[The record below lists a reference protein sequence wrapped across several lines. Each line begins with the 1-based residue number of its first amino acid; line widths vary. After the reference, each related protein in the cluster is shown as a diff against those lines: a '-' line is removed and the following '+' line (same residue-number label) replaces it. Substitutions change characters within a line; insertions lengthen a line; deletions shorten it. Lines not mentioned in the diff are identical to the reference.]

1 MMNPSIPAI
10 RTTRLAAAAIC
21 AGALTAA
28 AEEPSFRLITL
39 DPGHFHAAL
48 VQKKMLPG
56 VSPVVHVYAPD
67 GPDLKLHMQRIEG
80 FNSRPDDPTSWDTKI
95 HAGPD
100 FLERMLAEKPGNIV
114 VLAGNNRAKT
124 RYILESVKAGLHVLS
139 DKPMAITPDDF
150 KMLQEAYAIAAEK
163 NLMVNDIMT
172 ERHEITTRLQK
183 YFAQQVDFFG
193 TMDPGTPEDPSV
205 TKESVHHFYKI
216 VSGSPLQ
223 RPAWF
228 YDVTQQG
235 EGIVDVTT
243 HLVDLVQWGVF
254 PDKVLDLDE
263 ASVLSAR
270 TWKTTLTPAE
280 FTRSTKVEEI
290 PDYLKPVMNADGKL
304 EIACNGEFVF
314 KLHGV
319 HAKISVIWDYEAP
332 AGAGDTHYSLMRGTK
347 ASAIIRQ
354 GAGQGYK
361 PVLYLEPRA
370 GVDAASLDEP
380 LRKAVDQAAAM
391 WPGITVT
398 RTDAGWMVNIPASY
412 HLGHEAH
419 FSKVA
424 EDFLGY
430 VKSGRMPEWEVPN
443 TLAKYRT
450 IMDAW
455 RMSR

>member
-1 MMNPSIPAI
+1 
-10 RTTRLAAAAIC
+10 
-21 AGALTAA
+21 
-28 AEEPSFRLITL
+28 
-39 DPGHFHAAL
+39 
-48 VQKKMLPG
+48 
-56 VSPVVHVYAPD
+56 
-67 GPDLKLHMQRIEG
+67 
-80 FNSRPDDPTSWDTKI
+80 
-95 HAGPD
+95 
-100 FLERMLAEKPGNIV
+100 
-114 VLAGNNRAKT
+114 
-124 RYILESVKAGLHVLS
+124 
-139 DKPMAITPDDF
+139 
-150 KMLQEAYAIAAEK
+150 
-163 NLMVNDIMT
+163 MT

-370 GVDAASLDEP
+370 GVDAASLEEP